1 MGAGSAQAKLW
12 QGRTSG
18 EVDPVT
24 DALNRSI
31 GFDQKLI
38 THDIQGSIAHATML
52 GKQGVL
58 TQEEASLLV
67 ATLKQLLEEWRQGN
81 LTVSLDVEDIH
92 TFVELELT
100 KRLGDV
106 GKKLHTGRSRNDQV
120 ALDLRLYTREAL
132 RDIFEKLKVFRS
144 VLKDKAAQ
152 HSETVMPGYT
162 HLQRA
167 QPVTLSKHL
176 LAYEAM
182 LGRDKERISD
192 CLKRVN
198 LSPLGAGALA
208 GSTFPL
214 DRKFVAELLEFDAV
228 LENSLDAVSSRD
240 FVMETLSVLSILMT
254 HLSRL
259 AEELVLWS
267 SQEFGFIRL
276 ADTYTTGSSMMPQK
290 KNPDLAELVRAKTG
304 RVYGSLITLLTVMK
318 ALPLAYNKDMQ
329 EDKEPLFDALETVNL
344 SLQAMT
350 GMIATMTVFPD
361 AMRRAC
367 QTGFLNATDLA
378 DYLVTKGVPF
388 REAYAY
394 VGQAVAKALELGQT
408 LETLSMKDYKAI
420 STSFGEDL
428 FEKITLESCLS
439 ARH

>member
-1 MGAGSAQAKLW
+1 
-12 QGRTSG
+12 
-18 EVDPVT
+18 
-24 DALNRSI
+24 
-31 GFDQKLI
+31 
-38 THDIQGSIAHATML
+38 
-52 GKQGVL
+52 
-58 TQEEASLLV
+58 
-67 ATLKQLLEEWRQGN
+67 
-81 LTVSLDVEDIH
+81 
-92 TFVELELT
+92 
-100 KRLGDV
+100 
-106 GKKLHTGRSRNDQV
+106 V

-132 RDIFEKLKVFRS
+132 MDIFEKLKVFRS
-144 VLKDKAAQ
+144 VLKDKSAE

-182 LGRDKERISD
+182 LGRDKDRISD

-214 DRKFVAELLEFDAV
+214 DRKFVAELLKFDAV

-276 ADTYTTGSSMMPQK
+276 SDTYTTGSSMMPQK

-329 EDKEPLFDALETVNL
+329 EDKEPLFDAFETVSL

-408 LETLSMKDYKAI
+408 LETLSIKEYKAI